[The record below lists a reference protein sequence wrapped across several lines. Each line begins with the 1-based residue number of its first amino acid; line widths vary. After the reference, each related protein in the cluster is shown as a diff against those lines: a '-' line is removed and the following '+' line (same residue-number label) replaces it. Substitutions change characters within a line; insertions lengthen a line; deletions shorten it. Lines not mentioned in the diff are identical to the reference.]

1 MHIVNNK
8 PGQERRERL
17 EYLALLFVFI
27 ALCAIGVIRAP
38 YAASLIITAAIITCA
53 MLTFGYGVANR
64 AYDISTEGIIVI
76 WYGRF
81 SRRYRWDAFSEIGT
95 FLVTGTYGKRENWLI
110 CSEIPIKKN
119 EAGYVSSNWAC
130 THPMKVLCFT
140 ALTAE
145 QERCFYKFL
154 TRL

>member
-1 MHIVNNK
+1 MMHIVNHK

-17 EYLALLFVFI
+17 EYLAFLFVFI

-38 YAASLIITAAIITCA
+38 YAAGLIITATIITCA

-64 AYDISTEGIIVI
+64 AYDVSAEGIVVI
-76 WYGRF
+76 WYGKF

-95 FLVTGTYGKRENWLI
+95 YLVTGTYGKRENWLI

-119 EAGYVSSNWAC
+119 EVGHVSSNWAS
-130 THPMKVLCFT
+130 THPLKVLCLT

-145 QERCFYKFL
+145 QEREFYTYL
-154 TRL
+154 P